1 MTEAARPP
9 TIYALSSGA
18 TPSAIAIVRIAG
30 EHTLPIYEALCRR
43 TAVPP
48 ARRAVRQTLYH
59 PLSNDV
65 LDDALVLYFPPSR
78 SFTGD
83 AVLEL
88 QLHGSPAVVRDVL
101 SALNDLAHAR
111 SWPDLR
117 PAEPGEFTRR
127 AFEHGRMDL
136 TACEALDA
144 LLRAETSE
152 QRRLAQR
159 AGHGRQAQMYHT
171 LRSRL
176 LDCMAQLEA
185 LLDFADEDDIDM
197 QLWDDVHRHV
207 REIRTYLAHE
217 LQLDMPSPCR
227 SYAEAVMQGVRIA
240 LYGRTNVGKSSLLNR
255 LVQREAAIVT
265 SHPGTTRDVIEVQM
279 ELHGYKVTWADTAG
293 LRDDTND
300 PVEQIGIARTQAYVS
315 EADLA
320 IRVCTPA
327 DMDEIPAAGSYV
339 VPTSTVAA
347 WGIPASAHK
356 PGLPVLLLINKM
368 DTLPDASPPVPSPST
383 LTHGVPCHVWH
394 TSVVQ
399 DQGVHKVV
407 HDVGAMLASRY
418 AQDASTTP
426 LVTQAR
432 HRHCLLQVVACLDT
446 FLAMQTGPDLVV
458 AAEELRRA
466 AQHVGAVTGQVVT
479 TEDVLGTI
487 FARFC
492 IGK

>member
-1 MTEAARPP
+1 MYVQCAPKRHVSSPRSSHAGASRIQRAPP
-9 TIYALSSGA
+9 TGVAFCVASYSPPHLRHGLCTTGLGVAGPWTLWLQTRSA
-18 TPSAIAIVRIAG
+18 AMPSDGVVSTTKDDDGGCTTTYHLCFIQWRDAQCHRHRAHCWVRQIPANHR

-240 LYGRTNVGKSSLLNR
+240 LYGRTNVGKSSLLN
-255 LVQREAAIVT
+255 L
-265 SHPGTTRDVIEVQM
+265 S
-279 ELHGYKVTWADTAG
+279 
-293 LRDDTND
+293 
-300 PVEQIGIARTQAYVS
+300 
-315 EADLA
+315 
-320 IRVCTPA
+320 
-327 DMDEIPAAGSYV
+327 
-339 VPTSTVAA
+339 
-347 WGIPASAHK
+347 
-356 PGLPVLLLINKM
+356 LI
-368 DTLPDASPPVPSPST
+368 
-383 LTHGVPCHVWH
+383 H
-394 TSVVQ
+394 
-399 DQGVHKVV
+399 
-407 HDVGAMLASRY
+407 
-418 AQDASTTP
+418 
-426 LVTQAR
+426 
-432 HRHCLLQVVACLDT
+432 
-446 FLAMQTGPDLVV
+446 
-458 AAEELRRA
+458 
-466 AQHVGAVTGQVVT
+466 
-479 TEDVLGTI
+479 I
-487 FARFC
+487 
-492 IGK
+492 